1 MKKTLFILLVVGAV
15 FGFNSPKSYRFNL
28 SENDAV
34 KIIES
39 LKRSPVISAAEANE
53 LIEKIQR
60 QAADT
65 SLNPNK

>member
-1 MKKTLFILLVVGAV
+1 MKKTLIILILVSVA
-15 FGFNSPKSYRFNL
+15 FAFNTPKSYRFNL

-39 LKRSPVISAAEANE
+39 VKRSPVITAAEANE

-60 QAADT
+60 QAVDT
-65 SLNPNK
+65 ILNPNK